1 MKKTTSRSLLVMLS
15 LLLFMSCSDNDI
27 APESHV
33 VNPPSDGVASAMLSF
48 SPDSGGVGTK
58 LIIKG
63 KNLGTDTSYLRVT
76 VNNKR
81 CPIIGVNNDVIFAQ
95 VPARA
100 DTGTVKLYV
109 GKGENAQMFE
119 SDKVFRYQFK
129 RNVSTVA
136 GQAKQSGRL
145 DGSYSQAKF
154 QRPWFVTHD
163 NDDVIYEIDE
173 GRGTNK
179 NGALRKLAEG
189 EVNILVE
196 DNTGP
201 FQSPTV
207 AAFNAAQDTMY
218 MTHLYNSVNCTS
230 RVGLICLTRAAEF
243 VDVTPLVRMDD
254 IEPQLTGL
262 AVNPVN
268 GDVLFSNNAD
278 GYIYRYTPGKGK
290 SVNESYTRLKRVR
303 NSSGTEMRLLFSP
316 DGKMLYELIKNRHV
330 ICRTPYNLETH
341 TLDPEMD
348 EIWVGQWGKAGYSNG
363 IGTAAMFD
371 QPSAAEFDED
381 GYMYVADKY
390 NHCIRRISPEGEV
403 TLWAG
408 KPRQSGYKDGLPD
421 EAMFNQPEGLTILT
435 DQSII
440 VADRENSLIRKVVI
454 E

>member
-1 MKKTTSRSLLVMLS
+1 MIRTTKNCLVVLAS
-15 LLLFMSCSDNDI
+15 VLLFLSCSDNDI
-27 APESHV
+27 AEDKHV
-33 VNPPSDGVASAMLSF
+33 VNPPTPGVASAMLSF

-58 LIIKG
+58 LVIKG

-76 VNNKR
+76 VNDKYA
-81 CPIIGVNNDVIFAQ
+81 PIIGVNNDVIYAS
-95 VPARA
+95 VSARS

-109 GKGENAQMFE
+109 GKGDQAQVFE

-136 GQAKQSGRL
+136 GQKGQAARL
-145 DGSYSQAKF
+145 DGSYSSATF

-163 NDDVIYEIDE
+163 KDDVIYEIDE

-179 NGALRKLAEG
+179 NGALRKMANN

-207 AAFNAAQDTMY
+207 AAFNAEEDTMY
-218 MTHLYNSVNCTS
+218 MSHLYNSGNCTS

-243 VDVTPLVRMDD
+243 VDVKPLVRMDD
-254 IEPQLTGL
+254 IEPQISGL
-262 AVNPVN
+262 AVNPKN

-278 GYIYRYTPGKGK
+278 GYIYLYTPGQGK
-290 SVNESYTRLKRVR
+290 TVDQTFTRLKRVR
-303 NSSGTEMRLLFSP
+303 NSSGTEMRLVFSP
-316 DGKMLYELIKNRHV
+316 DGTMLYEIMKNRHC
-330 ICRTPYNLETH
+330 ICRTPYDMKNH
-341 TLDPEMD
+341 TLSTTLD
-348 EIWVGQWGKAGYSNG
+348 EVFAGRWGQAGYENG
-363 IGTAAMFD
+363 IGTAARFD
-371 QPSAAEFDED
+371 TPSCGEFDED
-381 GYMYVADKY
+381 GYLYIADKY
-390 NHCIRRISPEGEV
+390 NHCIRRVSPEGEV

-408 KPRQSGYKDGLPD
+408 MPKTSGYKDGLPS

-440 VADRENSLIRKVVI
+440 VADRENHLIRKVVI